1 MTAPLVQIIGMT
13 FTPHT
18 FSRRGTTR
26 VFMRGNAGRKV
37 SHSGNSHGAGTVRTK
52 IGRLPL
58 RGRREV
64 HEHLSNCCRN
74 RLKKASPFSRVA

>member
-1 MTAPLVQIIGMT
+1 MGVT
-13 FTPHT
+13 FTSRT

-37 SHSGNSHGAGTVRTK
+37 SHLGNSRGAGTVRTK

-64 HEHLSNCCRN
+64 HEHLSNRRGN
-74 RLKKASPFSRVA
+74 SLKKASPFPREA